1 MTGEADPFDTLG
13 LEARFDLDRAE
24 IERAYLSRVA
34 SAHPDRGGEA
44 HTTAA
49 SLNKAR
55 KTLLDAERRA
65 GALLARLGGPSSSAD
80 TSLPDGFLMEIMEVR
95 TAIEESLA
103 GGAGTAREDWQAW
116 ADERRAGHIG
126 RIGPMFE
133 RALAGDSGVLSGIRR
148 ELNAWRYIER
158 LIEQLDPEY
167 DPARADF
174 GG

>member
-1 MTGEADPFDTLG
+1 MTGGADPFDTLG
-13 LEARFDLDRAE
+13 LEARFDLSRAE

-34 SAHPDRGGEA
+34 SAHPDRGNDVPS
-44 HTTAA
+44 TAA
-49 SLNKAR
+49 DLNKAR
-55 KTLLDAERRA
+55 QTLLDAERRA

-103 GGAGTAREDWQAW
+103 GEAGEDWEAW
-116 ADERRAGHIG
+116 ADERRAGHIA
-126 RIGPMFE
+126 RIGAMFE
-133 RALAGDSGVLSGIRR
+133 RALAGDSGVLSEIRR

-158 LIEQLDPEY
+158 LIEQLDPGY
-167 DPARADF
+167 DPSRADF